1 MSYKFTAS
9 INKEGRWYVARA
21 IELGVVSQGQTI
33 ERAEKNLEEAVAL
46 YLEDEPK
53 MKKLISRRSSLV
65 TTLEVKV

>member
-1 MSYKFTAS
+1 M
-9 INKEGRWYVARA
+9 ARA